1 VVDNQLVMMFL
12 TSVSAISALEN
23 LVLISKVPPQYFG
36 HFSSKIAINRRST
49 FQKFATFG
57 KFYAKAEIAASVYYY
72 SIT

>member
-1 VVDNQLVMMFL
+1 
-12 TSVSAISALEN
+12 

-57 KFYAKAEIAASVYYY
+57 KFFAKAEIAASVYYY